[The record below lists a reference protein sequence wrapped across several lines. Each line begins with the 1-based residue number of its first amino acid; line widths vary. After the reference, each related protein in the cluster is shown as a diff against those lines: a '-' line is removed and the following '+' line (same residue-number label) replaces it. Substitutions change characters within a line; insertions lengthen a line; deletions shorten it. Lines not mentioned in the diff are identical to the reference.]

1 MGFLEEMKLIW
12 SAGYCSVD
20 EMRTYMIAPDAT
32 LQTHAYVVVLSYYRR
47 RRMSS
52 NSSFALTQFNKTVRL
67 NKPRSGLIQMLQDSW
82 IALQGTYQ
90 EVLSECAVLMTG
102 NSQDQLE
109 FGIPRAFKPYAG
121 SISQTISDFPSAQ
134 MLYIKYP

>member
-1 MGFLEEMKLIW
+1 
-12 SAGYCSVD
+12 
-20 EMRTYMIAPDAT
+20 MIASDAT

-67 NKPRSGLIQMLQDSW
+67 NKPRSGMIKMLQDSW

-90 EVLSECAVLMTG
+90 ELYCYL
-102 NSQDQLE
+102 N
-109 FGIPRAFKPYAG
+109 
-121 SISQTISDFPSAQ
+121 AQ
-134 MLYIKYP
+134 S